1 MKVKK
6 IKPIRYGPFEILE
19 KIGTNAFCLNLPP
32 YMQIYSV
39 VNVENLKLY
48 EPPMIM
54 DEEINIQIPSID
66 DLAPEYMRE
75 LQDDAIHK
83 CKDFTKGEC

>member
-1 MKVKK
+1 MKGEGKK
-6 IKPIRYGPFEILE
+6 IKPIQYGPFEILE

-54 DEEINIQIPSID
+54 DEEINVQIPSVD

-75 LQDDAIHK
+75 LQDDAIL
-83 CKDFTKGEC
+83 DRNVRTS